1 MGENIQDKR
10 QEKQENRLRGK
21 GKKEQKDRLQ
31 DKQQKEQE
39 NRLRDKQQKEQWKTD
54 LQNKEQQNDSVSGS
68 MAVLHTLQVTEG
80 MEGLDQS
87 SKELYRHKEVLAI
100 ILKGVVREYE
110 SYSYSEIMDFIEA
123 DSITGS
129 EFVSPGHSD
138 IDNRIVGR

>member
-10 QEKQENRLRGK
+10 QKKQE
-21 GKKEQKDRLQ
+21 DWLQ
-31 DKQQKEQE
+31 DKQQKEQRE
-39 NRLRDKQQKEQWKTD
+39 TD
-54 LQNKEQQNDSVSGS
+54 LQNKGQQGDSMSGS
-68 MAVLHTLQVTEG
+68 MAVIHTLQVTEG
-80 MEGLDQS
+80 MEGLDQA
-87 SKELYRHKEVLAI
+87 SKELYKHKEVLAI

-138 IDNRIVGR
+138 IDNRITGR